1 MKPVSIS
8 AADKNVIPFNLP
20 DGVTVNIPRLDFL
33 DEDTFAAMQEALIE
47 LDVEQQ
53 FIGVAADIAE
63 AKPGTKL
70 QWVPLLEGT
79 KKRLLK
85 MGVEVERAVLKDGA
99 RVDEVSADAEV
110 AELFEEYAGQKPKSL
125 RKRARENAMTMLGFV
140 LDEDELQHF
149 ESLKL
154 GQLELVLAEW
164 RRHSRVSVG
173 E

>member
-20 DGVTVNIPRLDFL
+20 NGVTVNVPRLDFL
-33 DEDTFAAMQEALIE
+33 DEDTFDAMQEALIE

-70 QWVPLLEGT
+70 QWVPLLDGT
-79 KKRLLK
+79 KKRLTD
-85 MGVEVERAVLKDGA
+85 MGVEVERVVQDGA
-99 RVDEVSADAEV
+99 RIDEVSADAEV
-110 AELFEEYAGQKPKSL
+110 AELFAEYAGKKPKTL

-140 LDEDELQHF
+140 LTKDELKHF
-149 ESLKL
+149 EGLLL
-154 GQLELVLAEW
+154 GQLELILAEW